1 MLFDVENEDP
11 KGENL
16 PQIDAH
22 FSSVDFEKV
31 EKLLFEDSVP
41 LVFSKADFRKFVSLR
56 AAS

>member
-11 KGENL
+11 KSENL

-22 FSSVDFEKV
+22 FFSVIFETV
-31 EKLLFEDSVP
+31 ERPLFEDLVP